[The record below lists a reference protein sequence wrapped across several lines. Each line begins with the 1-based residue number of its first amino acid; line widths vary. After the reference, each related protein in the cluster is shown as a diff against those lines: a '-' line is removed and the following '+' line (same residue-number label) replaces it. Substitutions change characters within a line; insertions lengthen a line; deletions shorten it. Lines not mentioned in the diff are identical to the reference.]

1 MVRNVKE
8 NYLILVFF
16 TVFGP
21 QAGDPETTVEKQKDR
36 EDYFDLGFQVGE
48 PGTYQDVN
56 AQ

>member
-1 MVRNVKE
+1 MARNVKE
-8 NYLILVFF
+8 NYLIFVFF